1 MKKGAADLMRLCC
14 VCGRMDR
21 SAYVSTSTLFG
32 VDFTVD
38 SMIDSDYRERE
49 KAIIGEHPHNTCVGA
64 TKDGG
69 FWHEPLNLK
78 VKDVC

>member
-1 MKKGAADLMRLCC
+1 
-14 VCGRMDR
+14 MDR

-49 KAIIGEHPHNTCVGA
+49 KAIIGKHMHNMSVDATNDGA
-64 TKDGG
+64 SGMSHSTSR
-69 FWHEPLNLK
+69 
-78 VKDVC
+78 